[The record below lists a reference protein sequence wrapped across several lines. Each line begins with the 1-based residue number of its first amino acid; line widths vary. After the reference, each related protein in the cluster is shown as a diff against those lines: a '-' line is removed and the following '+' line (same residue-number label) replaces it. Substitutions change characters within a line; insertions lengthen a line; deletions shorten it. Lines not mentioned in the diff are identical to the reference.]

1 MAHFHWVDKI
11 LEFWFTGWAM
21 VATLWAIAHP
31 VNMLAE
37 GLREPITGNYL
48 N

>member
-1 MAHFHWVDKI
+1 MAHFHWVVKI

-21 VATLWAIAHP
+21 VATEWAIAHP

-37 GLREPITGNYL
+37 VLWGTLPQL
-48 N
+48 VP